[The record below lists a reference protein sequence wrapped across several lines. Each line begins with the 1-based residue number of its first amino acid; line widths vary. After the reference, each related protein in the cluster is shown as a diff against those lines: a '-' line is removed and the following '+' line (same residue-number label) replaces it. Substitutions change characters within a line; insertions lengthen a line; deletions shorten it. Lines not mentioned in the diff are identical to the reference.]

1 LHWYPYFYVMGEKK
15 CPHCGKWSKWTT
27 NINDKCEFCGNSLSG
42 RDLEYHENRQKD
54 IQANKEQWI
63 FHIKETDSKFIAGL
77 KKVGNFFYTIYMA
90 IITFLAALIAALPG

>member
-1 LHWYPYFYVMGEKK
+1 M
-15 CPHCGKWSKWTT
+15 
-27 NINDKCEFCGNSLSG
+27 
-42 RDLEYHENRQKD
+42 EYHESRQKD

-63 FHIKETDSKFIAGL
+63 FHIKDSDNDLMKGL